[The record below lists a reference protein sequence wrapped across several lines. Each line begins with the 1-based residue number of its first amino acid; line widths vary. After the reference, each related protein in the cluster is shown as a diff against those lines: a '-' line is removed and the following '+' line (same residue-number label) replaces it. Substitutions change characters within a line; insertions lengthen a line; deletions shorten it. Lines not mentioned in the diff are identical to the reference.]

1 MKVLNWVFLLPA
13 SIQRVPNKTSPFLFL
28 LISLRFMI
36 TKLLIFSFVGLGFRV
51 YVKVLNLVFLSAA
64 SMQRVPNKISP
75 CLFLFFLFFS
85 QSHYDPSF

>member
-1 MKVLNWVFLLPA
+1 VKVLNWVFLSPA
-13 SIQRVPNKTSPFLFL
+13 SMQRVPNIISPFHFL

-36 TKLLIFSFVGLGFRV
+36 TKLLIFSFVGLGFRAW
-51 YVKVLNLVFLSAA
+51 VKVLNRVFLSPA

-75 CLFLFFLFFS
+75 CLFFFFLFFS